1 MPDGGTGLLNYGIGE
16 YSMQA
21 IAPEIVSIADACLGG
36 LRGRSA
42 LLVGPEEQ
50 RYSYMKSL
58 NVMRMK
64 YIYEEDTPARIPY
77 ILPHVQLLISAPS
90 PYGLVDAPLLSAAR
104 IAKGCDGRHTP
115 LLIFDLAPYP
125 HASVEALAGLLP
137 AVCLYTP
144 DDLRRIVAK
153 EMAKAS

>member
-1 MPDGGTGLLNYGIGE
+1 
-16 YSMQA
+16 MQD

-50 RYSYMKSL
+50 RSPYMKLL

-64 YIYEEDTPARIPY
+64 YVYEEDTPTRIPC
-77 ILPHVQLLISAPS
+77 ILPLVQLLISVPS
-90 PYGLVDAPLLSAAR
+90 SYGLSGQNTPSLSAAK

-125 HASVEALAGLLP
+125 YASVEELAGLLP

-144 DDLRRIVAK
+144 NDLCRILAK